1 MSSFFFLNRIDR
13 KLEKVLRPYINME
26 VERLT
31 NNIVTKAVTDMNLS
45 RKVEEYVQIERTNG
59 KIEHISYRTNTINE
73 ITRDVTRV
81 IQDTLKNIDSGE
93 IDEYFLS
100 NRVKTG
106 KFQLVQNGIL
116 CEVSL
121 GSIRNSILFSN
132 IGPTIPIRLFFL
144 GQANT
149 EIKIDTR
156 EYGVNNVMIE
166 VNLIIKVQE
175 VVSMPISSLKK
186 EIVIK
191 EPLSVEII
199 QGDLPHYIGG
209 IK

>member
-1 MSSFFFLNRIDR
+1 MSSFFFLNWIDQR
-13 KLEKVLRPYINME
+13 LEKVLRPYINME

-45 RKVEEYVQIERTNG
+45 REVEEYVQIERTNG

-73 ITRDVTRV
+73 ITRNVTRMV
-81 IQDTLKNIDSGE
+81 QDTLKNIDSGE
-93 IDEYFLS
+93 IDDYFLS
-100 NRVKTG
+100 NRVKSG
-106 KFQLVQNGIL
+106 KFQLIQNGIL

-166 VNLIIKVQE
+166 VTLVIKVQE

>member
-13 KLEKVLRPYINME
+13 KLEKVLRPFINME
-26 VERLT
+26 VERLV
-31 NNIVTKAVTDMNLS
+31 NNIVTRAVTDMNLS
-45 RKVEEYVQIERTNG
+45 REVEEYVQIERTNG
-59 KIEHISYRTNTINE
+59 KIDHISYRTSTINE
-73 ITRDVTRV
+73 VTRDVTRV
-81 IQDTLKNIDSGE
+81 IQNTLKNIDSGE

-156 EYGVNNVMIE
+156 EYGVNNAIIE
-166 VNLIIKVQE
+166 VTLVIKVQE

-199 QGDLPHYIGG
+199 QGDLPHYIG
-209 IK
+209 